1 MNRTSGRKLLKGWW
15 LLLLCLWGMSAA
27 QAQTKI
33 IKGIIRDQHS
43 AEAVPFASV
52 NWKASNAGIL
62 ADSSGAFLFHFTN
75 WPADTLQITSVGYED
90 FKLGID
96 PALAKGDTLN
106 LLVQLV
112 PGKMNMGVV
121 VRSKTNR
128 GRLMWKRIVAHKPM
142 NDRYRFQNFSYE
154 LYNKLEL
161 DIKNVNK
168 EKLSQNRLLRP
179 FSFVFDNVDTSEG
192 ITFLPAYLTEALS
205 DYYYQK
211 TPLKRREVF
220 KGVKTLG
227 FKNESVARLLGGMDQ
242 VVNFYNNF
250 IPVFDKQFVSPISDN
265 GDAYYNYKVADT
277 QYVAGRRLIH
287 FLFVPKRRG
296 ENTFEGDCWVHDTT
310 YAIQKMNLRLGK
322 EANINYVSQLSL
334 IQEYSLINDST
345 WFLSKDKFVVDINP
359 IGKNALAFIGRKT
372 TTYRNV
378 LVNSDS
384 VVHEMA
390 KNKKIEETVL
400 PDSAT
405 KNEEGYWSGVRHEQL
420 TTTEQ
425 GIYKMIDT
433 LMKSPS
439 YQKYSNTIYFLTVGY
454 KEIGNYEI
462 GPWYNWISKNSY
474 EGWRLRFD
482 LGTNTDFSKKL
493 YLHGYLAYGFTD
505 QNFKYKLDATYLFNK
520 SPRSHVFISYS
531 NDIDYGQSYY
541 DALSQDN
548 IFAMA
553 IRKSGVPIKFLQI
566 DEKRAEYLHE
576 WLNGFSA
583 RVGVSHRA
591 FEPLR
596 NLPPKSFYV
605 GTSKAGVLATSE
617 VSLRLRYAYLER
629 FLESTFNRIS
639 LGSPYPIVDL
649 RYTKGLSG
657 VFNSGYD
664 YHKLSLSISD
674 YMKVAPYGDV
684 YYNVFAGRTFG
695 TLPYMLLDVAPG
707 NEIYYY
713 NKYAF
718 NLMNRYEYIH
728 DKYVGFNVEH
738 NFGNG
743 LFRFVPL
750 TRRMKLR
757 QFWTAKGLWGGLS
770 AANRA
775 LNFNNGYPFQSLDGR
790 TYLELGTG
798 VDNLFK
804 VLRFDFIWRPLPNS
818 RSANGNDRF
827 GLFGSFRFT
836 F

>member
-1 MNRTSGRKLLKGWW
+1 MNKASGNRFPTWW
-15 LLLLCLWGMSAA
+15 LFLCLFLCGTA
-27 QAQTKI
+27 QAQSKI

-43 AEAVPFASV
+43 GEAVPFASV
-52 NWKASNAGIL
+52 NWKASGAGIL
-62 ADSSGAFLFHFTN
+62 ADSSGAFLFHFDN
-75 WPADTLQITSVGYED
+75 WPTDTLLITSVGYED
-90 FKLGID
+90 YKTAVSPDI
-96 PALAKGDTLN
+96 ALKDTLN
-106 LLVQLV
+106 LLIQLS
-112 PGKMNMGVV
+112 PGKFNMGVV

-128 GRLMWKRIVAHKPM
+128 GRLMWKRIVAQKPN

-154 LYNKLEL
+154 LYNKLEF

-168 EKLSQNRLLRP
+168 EKLAQNKLLRP

-192 ITFLPAYLTEALS
+192 VTFLPAYLTEAVS
-205 DYYYQK
+205 NYYYQK

-227 FKNESVARLLGGMDQ
+227 FQNESIARLLGGMDQ

-250 IPVFDKQFVSPISDN
+250 ILVFDKQFISPISDN

-277 QYVAGRRLIH
+277 QYVGGRRLIH

-322 EANINYVSQLSL
+322 EASLNFVNKLSL

-384 VVHEMA
+384 VVLELA

-400 PDSAT
+400 PDSAI
-405 KNEEGYWSGVRHEQL
+405 KKEDRYWENARHEEL
-420 TTTEQ
+420 TATEQ
-425 GIYKMIDT
+425 SIYKMIDT
-433 LMKSPS
+433 LMKSPK
-439 YQKYSNTIYFLTVGY
+439 YQQYSNTVYFLTVGY
-454 KEIGNYEI
+454 KNTGNYEI
-462 GPWYNWISKNSY
+462 GPWFNWISANSY
-474 EGWRLRFD
+474 EGTRLRFD
-482 LGTNTDFSKKL
+482 LGTNTDFSKKI
-493 YLHGYLAYGFTD
+493 YLHGYLAYGFND
-505 QNFKYKLDATYLFNK
+505 RNLKYKLDGIYLFQKN
-520 SPRSHVFISYS
+520 PRSHLSVAYS
-531 NDIDYGQSYY
+531 RDIDYGQNYY

-553 IRKSGVPIKFLQI
+553 IRKSGVPIKFLLV
-566 DEKRAEYLHE
+566 DEKRLEYLHE
-576 WLNGFSA
+576 WRSGFSGRISLLHKA
-583 RVGVSHRA
+583 Y
-591 FEPLR
+591 EPLL
-596 NLPPKSFYV
+596 NLPPKEIFTAV
-605 GTSKAGVLATSE
+605 SKSGVLATSE
-617 VSLRLRYAYLER
+617 VIVRLRYAFMER
-629 FLESTFNRIS
+629 FLESTFNRIT

-649 RYTKGLSG
+649 RYTKGISQ

-664 YHKLSLSISD
+664 YHKLSLSVSD
-674 YMKVAPYGDV
+674 YLKVAPYGDV

-728 DKYVGFNVEH
+728 DRFAGFNVEH
-738 NFGNG
+738 NFGAG
-743 LFRFVPL
+743 LFRFIPL
-750 TRRMKLR
+750 TRKLKFR
-757 QFWTAKGLWGGLS
+757 QFWTAKGLLGGLS
-770 AANRA
+770 APNRQ
-775 LNFNNGYPFQSLDGR
+775 LNFNSGYPFESLSGR

-798 VDNLFK
+798 IDNIFK
-804 VLRFDFIWRPLPNS
+804 VLRLDAVWRPLPDARAKTN
-818 RSANGNDRF
+818 NNRF
-827 GLFGSFRFT
+827 GVFGSFRLQF
-836 F
+836 